1 MTTADPKGAPRVGRD
16 IAITSFTQVTVAVG
30 GLLLYRLLALEK
42 GAEGVAS
49 YALVKQISIFA
60 WPVVMVGLQ
69 TGIPRYVALGRS
81 RPGGAEAT
89 LLASLLV
96 TTTTMLAISALALV
110 SPETTASLVFG
121 DSDRTHLVFPL
132 VATLVATVVLEVVY
146 GYFRGQSDFV
156 IGNAVRIVGVA
167 SLPVVLL
174 LVASDRAIGT
184 LINLMAAGL
193 LLGSAL
199 AIAAPLV
206 HALRIT
212 SAREVRS
219 AGRELLDYGHRRVVG
234 EVAAVVLFTIP
245 PVLAAHY
252 APLDE
257 VAWLATGLYVI
268 AVLSIAFQP
277 IGVVFL
283 PLLSRLVASDF
294 DAARRYTAHLTAA
307 GLHIAVFVTPQ
318 LLLFADD
325 AIRAWL
331 GSEFDD
337 AGRIIR
343 IVVLSAGV
351 YVITIVVRSALD
363 AAAVTA
369 YNARNNMVSLAL
381 STVAVVIALGADL
394 GDPLEGI
401 AWAFT
406 IGVACMGT
414 LTLVSVVRVF
424 RLPLSLLTLPAALA
438 LGGVAA
444 LLATAADRTVIGA
457 GATAGDLGL
466 IAALQLVLAAGYTW
480 GLVRVGAEWP
490 RVLWA
495 RRPGRGA
502 AA

>member
-1 MTTADPKGAPRVGRD
+1 MSAVDTREAPRVGRD
-16 IAITSFTQVTVAVG
+16 IAITTATQVTVAVG

-89 LLASLLV
+89 LVAALLV
-96 TTTTMLAISALALV
+96 TTTTMLAVSALALV
-110 SPETTASLVFG
+110 SPGTTASVVFG
-121 DSDRTHLVFPL
+121 DSGRTHLVMPL
-132 VATLVATVVLEVVY
+132 VLTLVATVVLEVVY
-146 GYFRGQSDFV
+146 GYFRGQADFV
-156 IGNAVRIVGVA
+156 VGNAVRVVGVA
-167 SLPVVLL
+167 TLPVVLL
-174 LVASDRAIGT
+174 LVAADRSIGT
-184 LINLMAAGL
+184 LIALMAAGL
-193 LLGSAL
+193 LAGSAL
-199 AIAAPLV
+199 AVALPLAR
-206 HALRIT
+206 ALRAT
-212 SAREVRS
+212 SAAEVRA

-245 PVLAAHY
+245 PILAAHY

-277 IGVVFL
+277 VGVVFL
-283 PLLSRLVASDF
+283 PLLSRLVESDF
-294 DAARRYTAHLTAA
+294 EAARRYTGHLAAA

-325 AIRAWL
+325 AVRAWL
-331 GSEFDD
+331 GSEFDG
-337 AGRIIR
+337 AGRVIR

-369 YNARNNMVSLAL
+369 YNARNNMISLA
-381 STVAVVIALGADL
+381 VAAVAAVVSLGADL
-394 GDPLEGI
+394 GDPLECI
-401 AWAFT
+401 AWSFT
-406 IGVACMGT
+406 LGVACMGV
-414 LTLVSVVRVF
+414 LTLVVVVRVF
-424 RLPLSLLTLPAALA
+424 DLPRSSLALRAALA
-438 LGGVAA
+438 LGGLAA
-444 LLATAADRTVIGA
+444 AAAVGADLAVIGDGASAADLAV
-457 GATAGDLGL
+457 
-466 IAALQLVLAAGYTW
+466 IAALECLLAAGFVA
-480 GLVRVGAEWP
+480 GLVRAGAQWP

-502 AA
+502 AG